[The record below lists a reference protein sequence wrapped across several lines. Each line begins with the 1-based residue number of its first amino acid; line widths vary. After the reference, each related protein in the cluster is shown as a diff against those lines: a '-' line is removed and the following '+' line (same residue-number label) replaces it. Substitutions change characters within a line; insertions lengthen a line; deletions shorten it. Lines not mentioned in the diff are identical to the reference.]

1 MAKNNIFT
9 LGKKRGILYQ
19 SPIVAYENMYP
30 PLLSIYNKNLSGSIP
45 QYEGIQSP
53 KTNQKEE
60 AQPRISYLCIP
71 PCLGYVIEVS

>member
-1 MAKNNIFT
+1 
-9 LGKKRGILYQ
+9 
-19 SPIVAYENMYP
+19 MYP

-60 AQPRISYLCIP
+60 AQPRIPKSPTEEEFHLCIP